1 MVFVLVRGYIFT
13 EREKKI
19 AKRYLETG
27 EKLETLGILLYHL
40 RKAYPDLESDMEL
53 AKKLLDR

>member
-1 MVFVLVRGYIFT
+1 MVRGYIFT

-27 EKLETLGILLYHL
+27 EKLETLGILLHHL
-40 RKAYPDLESDMEL
+40 KKAYPNLKSDMEL
-53 AKKLLDR
+53 VEKLLGK